1 MNCEHHAVSASN
13 AQQNE
18 GNVKLVCSKKDPKLR
33 TIHEDITF
41 KARTFFMQDLCGMR
55 KLKLDSPTR
64 QPTFTETWPSPLS
77 ALAPGERHLAR
88 GSTET
93 KTAPARSLL
102 PAPADRSLLPAPRRG
117 GTGDTPQTEGGTRA
131 LVSLWGLSE
140 GSAPRPLNTK
150 QR

>member
-1 MNCEHHAVSASN
+1 MNCEHHAVSTSN

-102 PAPADRSLLPAPRRG
+102 PAPADRSLLPAPGSPARRDWRYPTDWG
-117 GTGDTPQTEGGTRA
+117 RHKGSSIA
-131 LVSLWGLSE
+131 LGAVWGFS
-140 GSAPRPLNTK
+140 SAAS
-150 QR
+150 